1 MNLRREHMF
10 KFKKVLVLLLVF
22 VMVMALIS
30 GCKANDT
37 DDATTEGVSSSE
49 KENAVAVV
57 GDKVIDIATFNIYFQ
72 MYETAY
78 KQYYGEEILTQEFEG
93 VKFGDVLRTDI
104 LDMLVQDE
112 LIHLHVLSNGFTIPQ
127 DVFDTKYAELNEMLE
142 ADAETKALYDTIG
155 VTEDFLKKQVE
166 GSIILEEFSTE
177 IYEIVDADEAAL
189 NTIYAN
195 DVVRVRARHILVE
208 DEATAIEVKGKLD
221 AGEDFAE
228 LATEY
233 SVDTGSAA
241 NGGDLDYFTKGD
253 MVSEFEEVAF
263 NAPIGSVSDIVQS
276 NYGFH
281 IIKVEDAQ
289 TVNQMVDA
297 GVEEAIVNSFKESV
311 RDTLFADA
319 YKAKVDE
326 IKAANTVETFIEK
339 VTPKT
344 EE

>member
-1 MNLRREHMF
+1 MF
-10 KFKKVLVLLLVF
+10 KFRKGLVLLMVF

-30 GCKANDT
+30 GCNADDGN
-37 DDATTEGVSSSE
+37 DATTEGVSSSE

-57 GDKVIDIATFNIYFQ
+57 GDNVIDIATFNVYFQ

-112 LIHLHVLSNGFTIPQ
+112 LIRMHVLSNGYVIPQ
-127 DVFDTKYAELNEMLE
+127 DLFDTKYTELNEMLE
-142 ADAETKALYDTIG
+142 ADAETQALYDTIG

-166 GSIILEEFSTE
+166 GSIILDEFSLKV
-177 IYEIVDADEAAL
+177 YEIVDADEAAL
-189 NTIYAN
+189 NAIYAN
-195 DVVRVRARHILVE
+195 DVVRVRARHILLE
-208 DEATAIEVKGKLD
+208 DEATALQVKAKIEE
-221 AGEDFAE
+221 GEDFAA

-241 NGGDLDYFTKGD
+241 AGGDLDYFTRGT
-253 MVSEFEEVAF
+253 MVTEFEEVAF
-263 NAPIGSVSDIVQS
+263 NSPIGSVSDIVQS

-289 TVNQMVDA
+289 TVNQMVEA
-297 GVEEAIVNSFKESV
+297 GVEEAIINSFKEKV
-311 RDTLFADA
+311 RDDLFVDA

-326 IKAANTVETFIEK
+326 LKAANTVETFIEK

>member
-1 MNLRREHMF
+1 ML
-10 KFKKVLVLLLVF
+10 KLKKGFVLLMVF

-30 GCKANDT
+30 GCKADPGN
-37 DDATTEGVSSSE
+37 DATTEGVTSAE

-57 GDKVIDIATFNIYFQ
+57 GDNVIDIATFNIYFQ

-78 KQYYGEEILTQEFEG
+78 KQYYGEDILSQEFEG
-93 VKFGDVLRTDI
+93 VKFGDVLRSDI
-104 LDMLVQDE
+104 LDMLIQDE
-112 LIHLHVLSNGFTIPQ
+112 LIQLHVMSNGFVIPQ

-142 ADAETKALYDTIG
+142 ADATTKALYDTIG
-155 VTEDFLKKQVE
+155 VTPDFLKKQVE
-166 GSIILEEFSTE
+166 GSIILEAFSSE

-189 NTIYAN
+189 NSIYAN

-208 DEATAIEVKGKLD
+208 DEATALEVKAKLD

-228 LATEY
+228 LASQY
-233 SVDTGSAA
+233 SVDPSSAA
-241 NGGDLDYFTKGD
+241 NGGDLDYFTRGT

-263 NAPIGSVSDIVQS
+263 SGAIGSVSDIVQS

-289 TVNQMVDA
+289 TVNQMIEA
-297 GVEEAIVNSFKESV
+297 GVEEAIVNSFKESA
-311 RDTLFADA
+311 RDELFAEAYRVKIDA
-319 YKAKVDE
+319 LKAS
-326 IKAANTVETFIEK
+326 NTIEKFLEK